1 MTGAPDCCS
10 EHVTQR
16 LSPVRP
22 PGPSLWVTG
31 WIGAVIRVEILV
43 ERCAG
48 IDIGKAD
55 LKACVRVPDPRGR
68 RRQETR
74 TFATTTGELL
84 RLRDWL
90 AEQQITV
97 VGMEATRDYWKPVFY
112 LLEDTVEV
120 QLLNAA
126 HMQPPV
132 AQKHRASS

>member
-1 MTGAPDCCS
+1 VGYGS
-10 EHVTQR
+10 
-16 LSPVRP
+16 
-22 PGPSLWVTG
+22 
-31 WIGAVIRVEILV
+31 IGAVIKVEILV

-55 LKACVRVPDPRGR
+55 LQACVRVPDPRGR

-97 VGMEATRDYWKPVFY
+97 VGMEATGDYWKPVFHQ
-112 LLEDTVEV
+112 LEDTVEV

-126 HMQPPV
+126 HMHNV
-132 AQKHRASS
+132 AGADNTPAAASLGRI